1 MERLT
6 ELPEDTR
13 PVVCVDLNGVL
24 DSYAGWRGPH
34 HWDPPRPGAEGF
46 LRALC
51 GQGFRVVILTT
62 RWADDA
68 RAWLET
74 HGLARWVSE
83 VTDRKPA
90 AHVFVDDRAVCF
102 RGDFAATFEEV
113 VGFKAHWEAAP
124 HTPPPPAASAPPP
137 PDPTPA
143 PGQPSGASP
152 SGTPDT

>member
-24 DSYAGWRGPH
+24 DAYTGWRGPH
-34 HWDPPRPGAEGF
+34 HWDPPRPGAGDF
-46 LRALC
+46 LRSLA

-68 RAWLET
+68 RGWLET

-102 RGDFAATFEEV
+102 RGDFAATLEEV
-113 VGFKAHWEAAP
+113 VGFKAHWEERAGAGLQGLG
-124 HTPPPPAASAPPP
+124 TAPPASEL
-137 PDPTPA
+137 PA
-143 PGQPSGASP
+143 PGRGPHG
-152 SGTPDT
+152 